1 MRCLGSVYD
10 GVDPLAETPRTP
22 SSVNPIV
29 ATWPLLLGMGILMLG
44 AGLQST
50 LLGVRATSEGFP
62 TLVTGI
68 VMSCYYVGY
77 LVGTRLAPQLLR
89 RVGPVRVFAT
99 LAALAS
105 VAVLVH
111 GAWVQPV
118 PWALMRLL
126 SGICFAGIYVV
137 AESWLNHRASST
149 NRGQLLA
156 IYMLVLYVGLGG
168 AQFLLVLSSPQTT
181 EPFMLVSA
189 LISAAMVPI
198 VASAQE
204 VARPPVPQRV
214 RFRDLYRNSPLGVVA
229 VAVSGM
235 ISSIIFSMGPVY
247 ARLSG
252 FGTRGV
258 AEFMGVS
265 ILAAVLTQ
273 YPIGRL
279 SDRIDRRTV
288 IASMCLLATLVAAA
302 IEVSGP
308 LPRLAFLA
316 LAALFSGAALTLY
329 SLSVSHVNDKLDPS
343 QMVAASSALL
353 LINGTAAAFG
363 PVIAGGLMTA
373 FTARAYFAILGT
385 LTAALTLFDMWR
397 KLQRRPVPQSQKGPF
412 INTRDLITSVGL
424 DPAPMAGV
432 EPLELP
438 PAPAV
443 PKVGRSASAGSAST
457 LE

>member
-1 MRCLGSVYD
+1 MTVVRAKN
-10 GVDPLAETPRTP
+10 LATASAVPR
-22 SSVNPIV
+22 NPILT
-29 ATWPLLLGMGILMLG
+29 TWPLLLGMGILMLG

-50 LLGVRATSEGFP
+50 LLGVRATIEEFP
-62 TLVTGI
+62 TTITGI
-68 VMSCYYVGY
+68 IMSCYYVGY
-77 LVGTRLAPQLLR
+77 LIGTRLAPQLLK

-111 GAWVQPV
+111 ASWVHPG
-118 PWALMRLL
+118 PWALMRLT

-137 AESWLNHRASST
+137 AESWLNHRATST
-149 NRGQLLA
+149 NRGRLLA
-156 IYMLVLYVGLGG
+156 TYMLVLYVGLGS
-168 AQFLLVLSSPQTT
+168 AQFLLVLSSPQSA

-198 VASAQE
+198 VASAEE
-204 VARPPVPQRV
+204 VAEAPVPQRV
-214 RFRDLYRNSPLGVVA
+214 RFRDLYRDSPTGVVA
-229 VAVSGM
+229 VAISGM

-258 AEFMGVS
+258 AEFMAVS
-265 ILAAVLTQ
+265 IFAAVLTQ
-273 YPIGRL
+273 YPVGRL

-288 IASMCLLATLVAAA
+288 IASMCLIGTAVAAV
-302 IEVSGP
+302 IELFGP
-308 LPRLAFLA
+308 LPRALFL
-316 LAALFSGAALTLY
+316 LLTALFSGAALTLY
-329 SLSVSHVNDKLDPS
+329 SLSVSHVNDKLAPS

-363 PVIAGGLMTA
+363 PTLTGVLMSA
-373 FTARAYFAILGT
+373 FGARAYFGTLGT
-385 LTAALTLFDMWR
+385 LAAVLTLYDLWR
-397 KLQRRPVPQSQKGPF
+397 KARRQPVPQCEKGPF
-412 INTRDLITSVGL
+412 INTRELIASAGL

-438 PAPAV
+438 LPRVPVKDPVKDAGAAPSS
-443 PKVGRSASAGSAST
+443 P
-457 LE
+457 

>member
-1 MRCLGSVYD
+1 M
-10 GVDPLAETPRTP
+10 
-22 SSVNPIV
+22 NPIV

-50 LLGVRATSEGFP
+50 LLGVRATSEAFP
-62 TLVTGI
+62 TAVIGMI
-68 VMSCYYVGY
+68 MSCYYVGY
-77 LVGTRLAPQLLR
+77 LLGTRLAPQLLR

-105 VAVLVH
+105 VATLVH
-111 GAWVQPV
+111 ASWVHPG

-126 SGICFAGIYVV
+126 SGVCFAGIYVV

-156 IYMLVLYVGLGG
+156 IYMLVLYVGLSG
-168 AQFLLVLSSPQTT
+168 AQFLLVLASPQST

-204 VARPPVPQRV
+204 VGGPAVPQRV

-229 VAVSGM
+229 VAFSGM

-252 FGTRGV
+252 FDTRGV
-258 AEFMGVS
+258 AVFMAVS

-273 YPIGRL
+273 YPVGRL
-279 SDRIDRRTV
+279 SDRMDRRTV
-288 IASMCLLATLVAAA
+288 IASMCLLATIVAAA
-302 IEVSGP
+302 IEVLGP
-308 LPRLAFLA
+308 LPRIVFLMM
-316 LAALFSGAALTLY
+316 AALFSGAALTLY

-353 LINGTAAAFG
+353 LINGMAAAFG
-363 PVIAGGLMTA
+363 PVITGGLMGA
-373 FTARAYFAILGT
+373 FGTRAYFGILGT
-385 LTAALTLFDMWR
+385 LTGALTLFDLWR
-397 KLQRRPVPQSQKGPF
+397 KVRRAPVPQSQKGPF
-412 INTRDLITSVGL
+412 INTRELVTSTGL
-424 DPAPMAGV
+424 EPAPVSGA
-432 EPLELP
+432 EPPEQS
-438 PAPAV
+438 PARRAAEAPTA
-443 PKVGRSASAGSAST
+443 RSSP
-457 LE
+457 

>member
-1 MRCLGSVYD
+1 
-10 GVDPLAETPRTP
+10 
-22 SSVNPIV
+22 VNPIV

-50 LLGVRATSEGFP
+50 LLGLRATIEAFP
-62 TLVTGI
+62 TTVIGI
-68 VMSCYYVGY
+68 IMSCYYVGY

-105 VAVLVH
+105 VAALVH
-111 GAWVQPV
+111 GSWVHPV

-168 AQFLLVLSSPQTT
+168 AQFLLVLSSPRSTA
-181 EPFMLVSA
+181 PFMLISA
-189 LISAAMVPI
+189 LISAAIVPI

-204 VARPPVPQRV
+204 VASPAVPQRV
-214 RFRDLYRNSPLGVVA
+214 RFRDLFRNSPIGVVA
-229 VAVSGM
+229 VAFSGM

-258 AEFMGVS
+258 AAFMAVS

-273 YPIGRL
+273 YPVGRL

-288 IASMCLLATLVAAA
+288 IASMCTLATIVAAA
-302 IEVSGP
+302 IALFSP
-308 LPRLAFLA
+308 LPRIVFLP

-353 LINGTAAAFG
+353 LINGMAAAFG
-363 PVIAGGLMTA
+363 PVITGGLMGA
-373 FTARAYFAILGT
+373 FGPRAYFGILGT
-385 LTAALTLFDMWR
+385 LTGALTLFDLWR
-397 KLQRRPVPQSQKGPF
+397 KMRRRAVPQSQKGPF
-412 INTRDLITSVGL
+412 INTRELVCSAGVDPSPAAGAQPL
-424 DPAPMAGV
+424 DP
-432 EPLELP
+432 P
-438 PAPAV
+438 PA
-443 PKVGRSASAGSAST
+443 
-457 LE
+457 L

>member
-1 MRCLGSVYD
+1 
-10 GVDPLAETPRTP
+10 
-22 SSVNPIV
+22 VNPIV

-50 LLGVRATSEGFP
+50 LLGVRATIEAFP
-62 TLVTGI
+62 TTVTGVI
-68 VMSCYYVGY
+68 MSCYYAGY
-77 LVGTRLAPQLLR
+77 LAGTRLAPRLLR

-111 GAWVQPV
+111 GAWVHPV

-126 SGICFAGIYVV
+126 SGVCFAGIYVV

-168 AQFLLVLSSPQTT
+168 AQFLLVLSSPQSTQ
-181 EPFMLVSA
+181 PFMLVSA

-214 RFRDLYRNSPLGVVA
+214 RFRDLYRNSPVGVVT

-252 FGTRGV
+252 LGTRGV
-258 AEFMGVS
+258 AEFMAVS
-265 ILAAVLTQ
+265 IFAAVLTQ
-273 YPIGRL
+273 YPVGRL
-279 SDRIDRRTV
+279 SDRTDRRTV
-288 IASMCLLATLVAAA
+288 IASMCLIAAVVAAA
-302 IEVSGP
+302 IEVFAA
-308 LPRLAFLA
+308 LPRLVFLA
-316 LAALFSGAALTLY
+316 LAALFSGTALTLY
-329 SLSVSHVNDKLDPS
+329 SLSVSHVNDKLDS
-343 QMVAASSALL
+343 AQMVAASSKLL

-363 PVIAGGLMTA
+363 PVIAGGLMAA
-373 FTARAYFAILGT
+373 FGTRAYFGT
-385 LTAALTLFDMWR
+385 LGVLAGALTLFGLWR
-397 KLQRRPVPQSQKGPF
+397 KLRREAVPENQKGPF
-412 INTRDLITSVGL
+412 INTRELVTAAGL
-424 DPAPMAGV
+424 DAARTAGV
-432 EPLELP
+432 EPRELP
-438 PAPAV
+438 ATRDTDNRV
-443 PKVGRSASAGSAST
+443 AS
-457 LE
+457 